1 MHMGTPCMKEKYK
14 PNSIKAVAVVHSY
27 EDGMPAGSHKT
38 RLTALNVPP
47 MGLFYP
53 MLLVPDVHPPPPR
66 FWFNDYEDMLEDTW
80 HMEFPR
86 RSDMSDGLYS
96 SINGGFPMWDS
107 YSFFQSKPKKEDCIG
122 LAEAITKSILSTGFG
137 GVALTAGLISAAEE
151 SYLVVSSEGIY
162 EKLTVRHSKVKTA
175 FEEGSMDNLSTIVV
189 PLKSA
194 GLLYKNL
201 QNRSSNDEAFKSI
214 IIMPAFGVQLETHYS
229 RCQTGK
235 RKSWFND
242 GRIIHRF
249 IPIEKILK
257 PVLNECVTPVTC
269 YWNLSLIVREEEE
282 LVLVFKELHPPVKML
297 IPIWKALCAATDN
310 PVTQVPSR

>member
-1 MHMGTPCMKEKYK
+1 MGTPCMKEIKNTQKHIK

-38 RLTALNVPP
+38 RLTALN
-47 MGLFYP
+47 M
-53 MLLVPDVHPPPPR
+53 
-66 FWFNDYEDMLEDTW
+66 FNDHEDMLEDTW

-122 LAEAITKSILSTGFG
+122 LAEAITKSILSTVWWCCFD
-137 GVALTAGLISAAEE
+137 SW
-151 SYLVVSSEGIY
+151 SHFCCRREGIY
-162 EKLTVRHSKVKTA
+162 EKLTVRHSKGYEMLKLFPSCDYPSAECIVKTA

>member
-1 MHMGTPCMKEKYK
+1 MP
-14 PNSIKAVAVVHSY
+14 IHSY

-47 MGLFYP
+47 MGL
-53 MLLVPDVHPPPPR
+53 
-66 FWFNDYEDMLEDTW
+66 FNDYEDMLEDTW

-96 SINGGFPMWDS
+96 SINGGFPIWDS

-122 LAEAITKSILSTGFG
+122 LAEAITKSILSTDIQLFG

-151 SYLVVSSEGIY
+151 
-162 EKLTVRHSKVKTA
+162 RHSKGYEMLKLFPSCDYPSAECIVKTA